1 MDDSRFNI
9 SEDGLTLTVVEARE
23 HANITCRGVNT
34 IGATNYTS
42 RLHVAAGEWGAGESG
57 AAQWFRRTKNQNVSS
72 GPLAH
77 YGSEKP
83 GTETSNHKLGIQ
95 LAKEQMGTR
104 VQ

>member
-57 AAQWFRRTKNQNVSS
+57 AAQWT
-72 GPLAH
+72 
-77 YGSEKP
+77 KP
-83 GTETSNHKLGIQ
+83 GHFETSKIHFPTSEGVSVVSKRAN
-95 LAKEQMGTR
+95 
-104 VQ
+104 